1 VRPKSRKPTADI
13 WRPKGVLTRSADGR
27 PLVDGKP
34 VSTGDV
40 DPGSAP
46 DSAPAESPDEPRYR
60 FGDGDDAPELTKKEI
75 NDLRAHRAAE
85 ESRKLTLPSTPEGY
99 KAELPQSFK
108 APTGF
113 ENYRPDEK
121 HPLFFEARQFA
132 LKHKLDQAAFSE
144 MLALSASREI
154 GTAQMLE
161 AARNREI
168 AKMGVNGSAIIGAAN
183 TFLQAKLGPELFK
196 AIEPLLATSKM
207 YEAIGVWQREALNGG
222 SSNFSASRSTSE
234 RRESISES
242 EWNQMT
248 YHQKKEYSSRMSGS
262 GRR

>member
-132 LKHKLDQAAFSE
+132 LKHKLDQPRSPKCWRCPPAAK
-144 MLALSASREI
+144 SAPRKCWRPHVI
-154 GTAQMLE
+154 
-161 AARNREI
+161 AR
-168 AKMGVNGSAIIGAAN
+168 
-183 TFLQAKLGPELFK
+183 LQKWA
-196 AIEPLLATSKM
+196 
-207 YEAIGVWQREALNGG
+207 
-222 SSNFSASRSTSE
+222 
-234 RRESISES
+234 
-242 EWNQMT
+242 
-248 YHQKKEYSSRMSGS
+248 
-262 GRR
+262 

>member
-1 VRPKSRKPTADI
+1 
-13 WRPKGVLTRSADGR
+13 
-27 PLVDGKP
+27 
-34 VSTGDV
+34 
-40 DPGSAP
+40 
-46 DSAPAESPDEPRYR
+46 
-60 FGDGDDAPELTKKEI
+60 
-75 NDLRAHRAAE
+75 
-85 ESRKLTLPSTPEGY
+85 
-99 KAELPQSFK
+99 
-108 APTGF
+108 
-113 ENYRPDEK
+113 
-121 HPLFFEARQFA
+121 
-132 LKHKLDQAAFSE
+132 
-144 MLALSASREI
+144 
-154 GTAQMLE
+154 MLE

-248 YHQKKEYSSRMSGS
+248 YHQKRNTALACPAAAGGRNQIGGLGSRLP
-262 GRR
+262 RN